1 MFKNF
6 VSICVTLHKGVMIWL
21 GKDEDEIEE
30 YVITE
35 PYILEPEE
43 IVHSP
48 IGEQKQNVLYFTNST
63 KVNREKMSYGLF
75 IIFGTRYSTWR

>member
-1 MFKNF
+1 MGVYFFFKNV

-35 PYILEPEE
+35 AYSPEPE
-43 IVHSP
+43 HRLMGAS
-48 IGEQKQNVLYFTNST
+48 LLST
-63 KVNREKMSYGLF
+63 LMYWVVSR
-75 IIFGTRYSTWR
+75 